1 MERERRLII
10 TPDKLT
16 ISRASLSAAYLAPN
30 VSKELLTSL
39 KLAECS
45 APALRSASRVCSRR
59 LGSRLIK
66 QLRDGSLEILRH
78 VSGRRRQ
85 PCQIKAIN
93 QIRRPETEAQ

>member
-1 MERERRLII
+1 MEYCVEMERERCLII

-45 APALRSASRVCSRR
+45 APALRTPQRLASVPLGASAP
-59 LGSRLIK
+59 
-66 QLRDGSLEILRH
+66 D
-78 VSGRRRQ
+78 
-85 PCQIKAIN
+85 
-93 QIRRPETEAQ
+93 